1 MEITMEQIN
10 NRYGIVVNDE
20 EWDLLH
26 RSVIFRMDTV
36 KGLTGKEPDDLKKL
50 AEDLMKIKGKGYL
63 ETNTNQVTEEEIQ
76 DRICKNCE

>member
-1 MEITMEQIN
+1 MGIRMELIN
-10 NRYGIVVNDE
+10 NRYGILVNDD
-20 EWDLLH
+20 EWDLLY
-26 RSVIFRMDTV
+26 RSVTFRRDSV
-36 KGLTGKEPDDLKKL
+36 KEMTGKEPEDLKKL

>member
-1 MEITMEQIN
+1 MELIN
-10 NRYGIVVNDE
+10 NRYGILVNDD
-20 EWDLLH
+20 EWDLLY
-26 RSVIFRMDTV
+26 RSVTFRRDSV
-36 KGLTGKEPDDLKKL
+36 KEITGDEPEDLKKL

>member
-1 MEITMEQIN
+1 MELIN
-10 NRYGIVVNDE
+10 NRYGILVNDD
-20 EWDLLH
+20 EWDLLY
-26 RSVIFRMDTV
+26 RSVTFRRDSV
-36 KGLTGKEPDDLKKL
+36 KEMTGKEPEDLKKL

>member
-1 MEITMEQIN
+1 MELIN
-10 NRYGIVVNDE
+10 NRYGILVNDE

-26 RSVIFRMDTV
+26 RSVTFRMDTV

-50 AEDLMKIKGKGYL
+50 SEDLMKIKGKGYL
-63 ETNTNQVTEEEIQ
+63 ETNTNQVTEEEIN

>member
-1 MEITMEQIN
+1 MEQIN